1 MDVATDR
8 ESVAAFVESV
18 LQETGW
24 ELGKV
29 RPRGTRFDPPDW
41 FWSTFAVDIYK
52 DGEKR
57 DLRLVAKGALN
68 ADAWARLSEL
78 VPEKSSGILP
88 MMVHLEQLRRGT
100 EQKFP
105 KATSFVRPG
114 FDEAPDRFV
123 S

>member
-52 DGEKR
+52 EGEKR

-68 ADAWARLSEL
+68 ADAWARLSEKL
-78 VPEKSSGILP
+78 
-88 MMVHLEQLRRGT
+88 MDRGAG
-100 EQKFP
+100 QVCDPVNGVGYPVLFP
-105 KATSFVRPG
+105 
-114 FDEAPDRFV
+114 
-123 S
+123 